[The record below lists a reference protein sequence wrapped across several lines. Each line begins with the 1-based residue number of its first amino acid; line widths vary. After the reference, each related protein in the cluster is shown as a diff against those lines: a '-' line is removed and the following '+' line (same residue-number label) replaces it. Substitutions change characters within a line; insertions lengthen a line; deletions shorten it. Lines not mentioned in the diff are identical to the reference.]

1 MAMRT
6 VFTELSQ
13 GFGNYFGTPSK
24 LSRLHVHTLAY
35 QAMIAVRRQSLVFH
49 KKSQIHTQIFSNYQ
63 KFCYCLV

>member
-35 QAMIAVRRQSLVFH
+35 QAMIAVRMAVTAIPRKVP
-49 KKSQIHTQIFSNYQ
+49 IHIQNVSKN
-63 KFCYCLV
+63 